1 MMYIL
6 IRNYTVHFNLQIN
19 NLQITNELRKSISAS
34 LVNQQLTWGGAILDS
49 NTTLFYHALITG

>member
-6 IRNYTVHFNLQIN
+6 IRNYTVHFNLQI
-19 NLQITNELRKSISAS
+19 TNELRKSISTS
-34 LVNQQLTWGGAILDS
+34 SVNQQLTGGDLDS

>member
-6 IRNYTVHFNLQIN
+6 IRNYTVHFNSQISS
-19 NLQITNELRKSISAS
+19 EFRKSISAS
-34 LVNQQLTWGGAILDS
+34 SVNQQLTWGGVNLDS

>member
-6 IRNYTVHFNLQIN
+6 IRKSTTTSEF
-19 NLQITNELRKSISAS
+19 RKSISAS
-34 LVNQQLTWGGAILDS
+34 LVNQQLTWGGALDS

>member
-6 IRNYTVHFNLQIN
+6 IRKST
-19 NLQITNELRKSISAS
+19 ITSELRKSVSAS
-34 LVNQQLTWGGAILDS
+34 SVNQQLTWGGVNLDS

>member
-6 IRNYTVHFNLQIN
+6 IRNYTVHFNSQISS
-19 NLQITNELRKSISAS
+19 ELRKGISTS
-34 LVNQQLTWGGAILDS
+34 SVNQPLTWGGANLDS

>member
-6 IRNYTVHFNLQIN
+6 IRKST
-19 NLQITNELRKSISAS
+19 TSELRKSISAS
-34 LVNQQLTWGGAILDS
+34 LVNQQLTWGGVNLDS